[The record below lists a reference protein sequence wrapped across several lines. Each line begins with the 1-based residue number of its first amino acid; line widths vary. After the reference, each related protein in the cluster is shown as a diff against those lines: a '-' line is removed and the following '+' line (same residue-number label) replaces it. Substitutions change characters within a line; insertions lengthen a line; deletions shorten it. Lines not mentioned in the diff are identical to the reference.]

1 MVGKY
6 FLNTSKKKKK
16 NLIKGKT
23 DESDH
28 TRIKISVH

>member
-6 FLNTSKKKKK
+6 FLNTSKKK

-28 TRIKISVH
+28 TRFKISVH